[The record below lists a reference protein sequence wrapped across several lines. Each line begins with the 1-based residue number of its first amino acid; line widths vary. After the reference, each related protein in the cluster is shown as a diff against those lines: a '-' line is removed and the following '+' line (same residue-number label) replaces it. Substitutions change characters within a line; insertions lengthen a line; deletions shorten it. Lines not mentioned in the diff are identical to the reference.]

1 MHVATNARGFTVR
14 KTVLAAAV
22 AAVLTLA
29 AADASAQTKGSATKA
44 DVQAVQAQMQA
55 LADRLGK
62 LEAANAALQ
71 SENAELKS
79 LVDRRDAETDYLKAQ
94 TKDLR
99 EESAVAN
106 NEIAKVKGADWATKI
121 KARGDIR
128 YRGEYISQERVV
140 SNGVDDAADRY
151 RDRIR
156 ARLGFDATVTDHVKG
171 TLVLATGGADPRSTN
186 QTLGTSGGGLVGGSA
201 ARAGIGLDMGYVDW
215 TAMTGVDLILGKQPW
230 TIYRPGNSLFYDG
243 DYNPEGLAVKFDRGM
258 LFGTAYAWWLSEN
271 FDSNPDNPDRTKYN
285 YDAKMYG
292 AQLGLKFPL
301 FGGETRVAANYYDCI
316 ACQYRSPLY
325 NNNANGNTTY
335 PYKFKPT
342 DSVATN
348 MLQYDYNIV
357 ELAAEM
363 GMTLFNQPFSVWA
376 NYAENTASDVDNS
389 TAYAAGVSLGKASN
403 PKTWNAAIWY
413 QSIEKDALFGQWVDS
428 DFADGKTDGDGW
440 VLRGAYAPVRNIN
453 IQATYF
459 INTVNK
465 DVGTELNYDRL
476 QVDLNYKF

>member
-1 MHVATNARGFTVR
+1 MHVATTARGFIVR

-22 AAVLTLA
+22 AAALTLA
-29 AADASAQTKGSATKA
+29 AADASAQTKGTATKA

-106 NEIAKVKGADWATKI
+106 NEIAKVKGADWATRI
-121 KARGDIR
+121 KARGDFR
-128 YRGEYISQERVV
+128 YRDENIESERVV
-140 SNGVDDAADRY
+140 GSGATAVVDDAAGRN
-151 RDRIR
+151 RQRIR
-156 ARLGFDATVTDHVKG
+156 ARLGFDATITDHVKA
-171 TLVLATGGADPRSTN
+171 TLLLATGGDDPRSSN
-186 QTLGTSGGGLVGGSA
+186 QTLGTSGS
-201 ARAGIGLDMGYVDW
+201 RKSIGVDMAYADW
-215 TAMTGVDLILGKQPW
+215 TALQGVNVVLGKQPW

-243 DYNPEGLAVKFDRGM
+243 DYNPEGVAVKYDRGM
-258 LFGTAYAWWLSEN
+258 LFGTAYGWILSEN
-271 FDSNPDNPDRTKYN
+271 YNADPDGVN
-285 YDAKMYG
+285 YDSRVYG

-301 FGGETRVAANYYDCI
+301 FGGETRVAAQYYDCV
-316 ACQYRSPLY
+316 ACEHKSPLF

-335 PYKFKPT
+335 T
-342 DSVATN
+342 SGTTN
-348 MLQYDYNIV
+348 LLKYDYNVV
-357 ELAAEM
+357 ELLAEM
-363 GMTLFNQPFSVWA
+363 NMTLFNQPFSLWA
-376 NYAENTASDVDNS
+376 DYAENTASDVDYG

-403 PKTWNAAIWY
+403 PRTWNAAFWY
-413 QSIEKDALFGQWVDS
+413 QSIDKDALFGQFIDS

-440 VLRGAYAPVRNIN
+440 VLRGAYAPVRNFN

-459 INTVNK
+459 INTLNK
-465 DVGTELNYDRL
+465 DVAPQSGPGYSIGDGLNYDRL
-476 QVDLNYKF
+476 QLDLNYKF